1 MARMFTTLSHL
12 WERVRV
18 SAGEGAIFFGSE
30 RSQLAKP
37 ASSRIRCTILI
48 RAVPSP

>member
-1 MARMFTTLSHL
+1 MARMFTPLSHL

-18 SAGEGAIFFGSE
+18 IAGEGTIFFGSE
-30 RSQLAKP
+30 RSQLANP
-37 ASSRIRCTILI
+37 ESCRIRCTILI